1 LASSFKVDETIKYV
15 IFFQLLNFA
24 ESGGVDVFGW
34 LVETTVETG
43 LLGDALKRAVNIAG
57 SHFGVVFSFFDGD
70 FSFEFSIL
78 VFESLT
84 EYFGLSFLEVVL
96 GDNFLKV
103 MNLFFVEG
111 NFVFE
116 VVDLNHKLIFFL
128 FKYFP
133 FLPYGTL
140 EFIQFV
146 LIQVNDLLFVFEV
159 VFEQLG
165 LFLKLLF

>member
-1 LASSFKVDETIKYV
+1 M
-15 IFFQLLNFA
+15 
-24 ESGGVDVFGW
+24 
-34 LVETTVETG
+34 
-43 LLGDALKRAVNIAG
+43 
-57 SHFGVVFSFFDGD
+57 
-70 FSFEFSIL
+70 EFSVL
-78 VFESLT
+78 VFESLI

-103 MNLFFVEG
+103 MNFLFVEG

-116 VVDLNHKLIFFL
+116 VVDLNRKLVFFL
-128 FKYFP
+128 FEYFP
-133 FLPYGTL
+133 FLSYGTL
-140 EFIQFV
+140 KFIQFV